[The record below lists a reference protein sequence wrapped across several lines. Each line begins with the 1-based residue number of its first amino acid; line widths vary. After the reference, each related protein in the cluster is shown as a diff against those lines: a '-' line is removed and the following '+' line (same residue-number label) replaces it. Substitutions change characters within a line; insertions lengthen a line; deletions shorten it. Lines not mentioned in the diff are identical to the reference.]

1 VPESARHA
9 DEGILHDVLRE
20 LTITGDEEREP
31 RHFWGVAKIEL
42 LQPSI
47 VRLGLVLHDPVH
59 GVGLSRLSNSDAQ
72 ALTLI
77 AVVPGLVSSACQRSW
92 LA

>member
-1 VPESARHA
+1 MEGIWEPQVAESARDP

-47 VRLGLVLHDPVH
+47 VRFGLVLHDPVH
-59 GVGLSRLSNSDAQ
+59 GGWPFASQ
-72 ALTLI
+72 
-77 AVVPGLVSSACQRSW
+77 
-92 LA
+92 